1 MFLWCLLQSS
11 CIRLDCITILM
22 FIDLA
27 IKKNRNRVH
36 LIKPLH
42 LCLINIFQTTGS
54 QLTLYLTA
62 FNGVLEDITTKGH
75 FAFDIWSYSWL
86 LHRVVTSFI
95 WKKKKTLYTKNTFSV
110 IYNKVQ
116 LYWMSHKNHLSGQSN
131 GMVSLCQ
138 TAHFTPTIYSFLIP
152 ELLIEPCCG

>member
-1 MFLWCLLQSS
+1 MWVLCCKKSGLSEKFLSFFPPGDSEISSEHFLLNANQRKIFCVLFIYLFIITYYTMFLCLLQSS
-11 CIRLDCITILM
+11 CICLACITILM

-86 LHRVVTSFI
+86 LHSVVTSFI
-95 WKKKKTLYTKNTFSV
+95 
-110 IYNKVQ
+110 
-116 LYWMSHKNHLSGQSN
+116 
-131 GMVSLCQ
+131 
-138 TAHFTPTIYSFLIP
+138 
-152 ELLIEPCCG
+152 